1 LVTDQNKVA
10 TKKRNNSKN
19 IGDSSSNISQ
29 SAEKGLWQL
38 LHSVA

>member
-1 LVTDQNKVA
+1 MKKPVAKKGNKP
-10 TKKRNNSKN
+10 NNSRN
-19 IGDSSSNISQ
+19 IADSGSNISQ